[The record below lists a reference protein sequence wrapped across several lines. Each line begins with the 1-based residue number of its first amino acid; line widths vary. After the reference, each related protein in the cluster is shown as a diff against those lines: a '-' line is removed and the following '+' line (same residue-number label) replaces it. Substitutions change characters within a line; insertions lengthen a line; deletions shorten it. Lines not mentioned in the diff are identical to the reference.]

1 MIWNNKNNE
10 TNDFENEEPTSFD
23 NLSNDFNL
31 EESYEANN
39 NYVEQQNINNTQ
51 TYSEVEP
58 NYNEQGFKGFV
69 KKTTRSKW
77 FWPLVAFLILLII
90 LVLILRGCQTST
102 GTLKDINLNAPN
114 IVYIGEKTKIYA
126 TATGSGN
133 LRNTHFRFSTS
144 NGSIVELD
152 TKRTLTGKKVEDT
165 IIPISTGKFAL
176 YLDAELEDQ
185 KLETKEKQIVIC
197 KRFNESALQSNTITV
212 EKGKQTL
219 LNIDLGTDEE
229 CFQNISYQTS
239 NNKITIDDKGIIK
252 GTETGTTTLT
262 ISNGS
267 NNINITVNVIDG
279 ENKVAV
285 KGIKLNKTKTS
296 IQIGS
301 TEKLTATITP
311 TNASNKTIKWSTSN
325 ENIASISNNG
335 VIKGIGKGTAT
346 ITAQTEDGNFKAT
359 ATVTVTEKTSSGTQ
373 KPTTQKDT
381 TAPKITEARM
391 FSNNKDQTKATD
403 GDMIFVKVKFNEK
416 ITTKPQIEVAGQIF
430 EVSLNK
436 DGLSATAQKVI
447 TGAFKTGEVSLKV
460 SNYKDAAG
468 NTGNN
473 VTNVTTGKKVTI
485 YRDTEKPYAT
495 SVTMTSNNSDKTL
508 AKAENT
514 ITLKAI
520 FSEAITKPTVKIAGT
535 TVTPSLSGDGKTVT
549 ATLKVTNSTTLGETS
564 LSITNYKDKKG
575 NAGNNIT
582 NVTDGKKVTVYKLS
596 NWSNPT
602 TTACTTGELCQKVT
616 AYQTQTK
623 SQTGKSCASWS
634 GYTATACAVD
644 GVNCKSTAGYANYNY
659 IGAAKLTYGY
669 DQSTNSN
676 PDYLKW
682 NSAGPATDY
691 DIYNMLYGGVSG
703 NYCYEHQSG
712 TNYYEYKCNT
722 GTIVWYNNNCACK
735 YSYYTCS
742 TGSVTWSEDYGK
754 NMCYSTSSA
763 YFSHYGTGNYGY
775 YGVKTTLY
783 QTCASYS
790 YQYSYSG
797 WSSPTTTACTV
808 NNETCKS
815 ITAYQTRTRITK

>member
-1 MIWNNKNNE
+1 MIWNNKKEE
-10 TNDFENEEPTSFD
+10 TNDFQNEEPTSFD
-23 NLSNDFNL
+23 NLSNEFEL
-31 EESYEANN
+31 EENYGNEN
-39 NYVEQQNINNTQ
+39 NYIEQNNINTKE
-51 TYSEVEP
+51 TYTNVEP
-58 NYNEQGFKGFV
+58 NYNEQGFTNFV

-77 FWPLVAFLILLII
+77 FWPTIIFLVLLII
-90 LVLILRGCQTST
+90 LVLIFRGCESTT
-102 GTLKDINLNAPN
+102 GTLKDINVNTPD
-114 IVYIGEKTKIYA
+114 IVYVGEKTKIYA

-133 LRNTHFRFSTS
+133 LKNTHIRFSTS

-165 IIPISTGKFAL
+165 IIPIATGKFAL
-176 YLDAELEDQ
+176 YIDAELEEQ
-185 KLETKEKQIVIC
+185 KLERKERQIVIC
-197 KRFNESALQSNTITV
+197 KKFNESAFQSNTITV
-212 EKGKQTL
+212 EKGKQTT
-219 LNIDLGTDEE
+219 LNLDLGKDLE
-229 CFQNISYQTS
+229 CSQNISFNP
-239 NNKITIDDKGIIK
+239 NNKNITIDEKGTIK
-252 GTETGTTTLT
+252 GNEIGTTNLN

-267 NNINITVNVIDG
+267 TNITITVNVIDG
-279 ENKVAV
+279 ENKIAV
-285 KGIKLNKTKTS
+285 KGVKLNKTQTS
-296 IQIGS
+296 LQIGA
-301 TEKLTATITP
+301 TEKLTATINP
-311 TNASNKTIKWSTSN
+311 TNASNKAIIWKTSN
-325 ENIASISNNG
+325 ESVATVSNTG

-346 ITAQTEDGNFKAT
+346 ITAETVDGKFKAT
-359 ATVTVTEKTSSGTQ
+359 TKVTITDKKTD
-373 KPTTQKDT
+373 KPTTTKDT
-381 TAPKITEARM
+381 TAPKITSVKM

-403 GDMIFVKVKFNEK
+403 GDMIFLKMEFNEVIK
-416 ITTKPQIEVAGQIF
+416 TKPQVEIAGQIF
-430 EVSLNK
+430 EVKLNNNGK
-436 DGLSATAQKVI
+436 SASAQKII
-447 TGAFKTGEVSLKV
+447 TGSFKTGEVSLKI

-468 NTGNN
+468 NTGNIIN
-473 VTNVTTGKKVTI
+473 NVTTGKKVTI
-485 YRDTEKPYAT
+485 YRDEDKPYAT
-495 SVTMTSNNSDKTL
+495 SVTMTSNNNDKTL
-508 AKAENT
+508 AKKDDT
-514 ITLKAI
+514 ITLKAT
-520 FSEAITKPTVKIAGT
+520 FNEAITKPTVKIAGT
-535 TVTPSLSGDGKTVT
+535 TVTPTLSNGDKTVI
-549 ATLKVTNSTTLGETS
+549 ATLKVTDSTTLGETS

-582 NVTDGKKVTVYKLS
+582 NVTDSKKVTVYKLS
-596 NWSNPT
+596 GWSNPT
-602 TTACTTGELCQKVT
+602 TTACTTGELCQKIT

-623 SQTGKSCASWS
+623 TETGKSCASWS

-659 IGAAKLTYGY
+659 IGAAKLTYEY

-682 NSAGPATDY
+682 NSAGSATDY

-735 YSYYTCS
+735 YSHYTCS
-742 TGSVTWSEDYGK
+742 TGNIIWSEDYGK

-797 WSSPTTTACTV
+797 WSNPTTTACTV
-808 NNETCKS
+808 NNTTCQS